1 MNCPKCGSPLR
12 ESSKFCPSC
21 GEPVNVSAPPVSEK
35 PVTESPAKP
44 PVFKDTEALTLS
56 PQKNF
61 SNTYLGFVIAGVL
74 FLAAIILGAVGSK
87 HFFSGTNFVS
97 MLINFVIYGCL
108 ACGIG
113 ITSSS
118 KGADLSSYAVTAV
131 TSSVIGI
138 LYAASGSLFAGILV
152 AFLLCLVIGFANAF
166 IASRTN
172 LPMAF
177 ISLFVAQLW
186 LMLFNAIFILISN
199 GMPLQIG
206 AIAPKTA
213 LAVWC
218 TIFFLIAFAAAFVP
232 CLVVKKFKTPFYL
245 REKAGISFVYGFP
258 YIISAV
264 FAFFGGVL
272 YILRTH
278 SAFQPSAAADLTPVI
293 FAAVFVLISRIGDK
307 LSVPMALIGTF
318 AYAVL
323 NNALNIIGIN
333 AQRLIFA
340 LLVIILSIVTLFIT
354 RRKDI
359 AFIIKTRKQTGF

>member
-1 MNCPKCGSPLR
+1 MNCPNCGSRLR
-12 ESSKFCPSC
+12 ESSKFCPTC
-21 GEPVNVSAPPVSEK
+21 GEPINVSVPPVSEN
-35 PVTESPAKP
+35 PVTESPAGP
-44 PVFKDTEALTLS
+44 TAFKDAAALALS
-56 PQKNF
+56 PKKSF
-61 SNTYLGFVIAGVL
+61 SNTYLVFIIAGVL
-74 FLAAIILGAVGSK
+74 FIAAIILGAVGSK

-97 MLINFVIYGCL
+97 VLINFVIFGCL

-118 KGADLSSYAVTAV
+118 KGADLSSYAVMAV

-138 LYAASGSLFAGILV
+138 LYAVSGSFFASILV

-206 AIAPKTA
+206 TAVPRTA

-218 TIFFLIAFAAAFVP
+218 TVFFLIAFAAAFVP

-245 REKAGISFVYGFP
+245 REKAGVSFVYGFP

-278 SAFQPSAAADLTPVI
+278 SAFQPSAAANLTPVL
-293 FAAVFVLISRIGDK
+293 FAAVFVLISRVGDK
-307 LSVPMALIGTF
+307 LSVPMALLGTF
-318 AYAVL
+318 VYVVL

-333 AQRLIFA
+333 AQNLIFA
-340 LLVIILSIVTLFIT
+340 LLVIILIAVSVFIT
-354 RRKDI
+354 RRKDLAYLI
-359 AFIIKTRKQTGF
+359 GIRRK